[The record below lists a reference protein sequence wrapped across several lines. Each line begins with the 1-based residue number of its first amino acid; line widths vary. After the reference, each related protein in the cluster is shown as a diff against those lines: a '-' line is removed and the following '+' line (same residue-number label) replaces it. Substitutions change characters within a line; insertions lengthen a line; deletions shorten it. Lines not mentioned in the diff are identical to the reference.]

1 MELFALVIMALL
13 CEAIWETLKMI
24 WQNGKFSI
32 DRLGALICGVVV
44 ALVVKVDMFSL
55 VGLTQTTS
63 IIGIVLT
70 GIVISRGAN
79 FVHDLIN
86 TINNDK
92 SLGNNIDTTVKILEN
107 KTEEKAVKDSNS
119 LNKNL
124 DENNSKDKVYSD
136 INKHS

>member
-107 KTEEKAVKDSNS
+107 NTEEKIVKDSNS
-119 LNKNL
+119 LNKHL

>member
-107 KTEEKAVKDSNS
+107 NREEKTVKDSNS
-119 LNKNL
+119 LNKQL

>member
-13 CEAIWETLKMI
+13 CEAIWETLKMV

-32 DRLGALICGVVV
+32 DRIGALICGVIV

-55 VGLTQTTS
+55 VGLTQSTS

-92 SLGNNIDTTVKILEN
+92 SIGENVVNTAKVLEN
-107 KTEEKAVKDSNS
+107 KIESKPVTNSNLLDKTVDEKVN
-119 LNKNL
+119 
-124 DENNSKDKVYSD
+124 EN
-136 INKHS
+136 INKVN